1 MSILK
6 CVNCDSELTKD
17 MIQAGMCFNC
27 GAQLSSEILA
37 SSLARN
43 VLRGTTDGNTVQ
55 YKIIDGNIYC
65 TYCGGLLD
73 ESTLE
78 NNLCPNC
85 GEYFVLEEIEQT
97 VKERILTQR
106 AEIEK
111 RKADEEAAREAAEI
125 LETEEEIRNYMHI
138 KRYMTTGYSF
148 EGYKI
153 KEYKSIVSAQSVIG
167 TGPAAEFSAS
177 IADFFGDESAAFS
190 KKIDKVK
197 DAAVERLIKRAL
209 RIEANAI
216 IGVNFDYITFANNML
231 GVVVNGT
238 AVVIEDTEEDT

>member
-1 MSILK
+1 MSVLK

-17 MIQAGMCFNC
+17 MIEAGMCFNC
-27 GAQLSSEILA
+27 GEQLSSEILA

-43 VLRGTTDGNTVQ
+43 VLRGSADKKSAQ

-65 TYCGGLLD
+65 IYCESLLD

-78 NNLCPNC
+78 TSLCPNC
-85 GEYFVLEEIEQT
+85 GEYFILDEIEQV
-97 VKERILTQR
+97 VKERILVQK
-106 AEIEK
+106 AELEK
-111 RKADEEAAREAAEI
+111 KKADEEAAREAAEI
-125 LETEEEIRNYMHI
+125 LETEEEIRNYLHI
-138 KRYMTTGYSF
+138 RKYMTTGYSF
-148 EGYKI
+148 EGFKI
-153 KEYKSIVSAQSVIG
+153 KEYKSIVSAQSIIG

-177 IADFFGDESAAFS
+177 IADFFGEESAAFS

-197 DAAVERLIKRAL
+197 DTAVERLIRRTL
-209 RIEANAI
+209 RLDANAI

-238 AVVIEDTEEDT
+238 AVVIDRVDEDI